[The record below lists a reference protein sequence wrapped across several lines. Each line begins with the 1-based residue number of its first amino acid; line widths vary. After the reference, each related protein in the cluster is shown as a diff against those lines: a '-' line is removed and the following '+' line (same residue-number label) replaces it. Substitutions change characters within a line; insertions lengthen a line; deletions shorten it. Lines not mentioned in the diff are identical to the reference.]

1 MVGLILWIEVALA
14 MTRFLWLS
22 LLLALL
28 SAPPAGA
35 QVELARALSRL
46 PAVIGE
52 PVEYPRDTG
61 ESTYQI
67 ARSHGVGTFA
77 VRRANRHRPETAP
90 LLLPTQH
97 IAPRAQA
104 EGLVINLPEHAVYLY
119 RDGRPVKVFPVAI
132 GRAGFET
139 PTGSFEIINKA
150 ANPTW
155 FPPRWAKEEAP
166 VPPGP
171 DNPLGD
177 RWIGLSAPGIGL
189 HATTAPTSVGRN
201 ASHGCMRM
209 YPEHAHELYDNV
221 TRGLPAE
228 IIYQLTSIGYRPED
242 GIVYLAHFPN
252 TYEWTENPEAEVSA
266 LLDEYGLSEVVD
278 EAAVADIIAQ
288 GDGVA
293 VPIVGSRTR
302 VTIGGR
308 PIAFALGPI
317 RVNGEWLVPVGP
329 LADAM
334 GARYGVAAD
343 GRLVTVQ
350 RGVQQITFTAGA
362 TEALLGRQP
371 CPLAAPMRLAA
382 GYPLVPLRAVTI
394 ALGASVGWDAE
405 ANTVLIWDQPGALR
419 QPR

>member
-1 MVGLILWIEVALA
+1 MWIEVAPA
-14 MTRFLWLS
+14 MTRLLWLS

-28 SAPPAGA
+28 PASSAGA

-61 ESTYQI
+61 ESIYEI

-77 VRRANRHRPETAP
+77 VWRANRQRPSTAP

-97 IAPRAQA
+97 IAPRPQA
-104 EGLVINLPEHAVYLY
+104 EGLVINLPEHVVYLY

-132 GRAGFET
+132 GQTGFET
-139 PTGSFEIINKA
+139 PTGSFEIVTKVQD
-150 ANPTW
+150 PTW
-155 FPPRWAKEEAP
+155 FPPKWAKEESP

-189 HATTAPTSVGRN
+189 HATTAPASVGRN

-209 YPEHAHELYDNV
+209 YPEHAHELFAEV
-221 TRGLPAE
+221 TRGLPAQ

-252 TYEWTENPEAEVSA
+252 TYEWTENAEAEVSA
-266 LLDEYGLSEVVD
+266 LLEEYGLSEVVD
-278 EAAVADIIAQ
+278 EAAAAQTIAQ

-293 VPIVGSRTR
+293 VPIAGSHTR
-302 VTIGGR
+302 VTIGGW
-308 PIAFALGPI
+308 PISFALSPI

-329 LADAM
+329 LADAL
-334 GARYGVAAD
+334 GARYGIAAD
-343 GRLVTVQ
+343 GHLVTVQ

-382 GYPLVPLRAVTI
+382 GYPLVPLRAVAT
-394 ALGASVGWDAE
+394 ALGASVGWDE
-405 ANTVLIWDQPGALR
+405 DTNTVLIWDQPGVLR

>member
-1 MVGLILWIEVALA
+1 

-28 SAPPAGA
+28 PALPASAQA
-35 QVELARALSRL
+35 ELAEALSRL

-77 VRRANRHRPETAP
+77 VRRANLYRPATAP

-97 IAPRAQA
+97 IAPRSQA
-104 EGLVINLPEHAVYLY
+104 EGLVINLPEHVVYLY
-119 RDGRPVKVFPVAI
+119 REGRPVKVFPVAI
-132 GRAGFET
+132 GRRGFET
-139 PTGSFEIINKA
+139 PTGLFQVINKA
-150 ANPTW
+150 TDPTW
-155 FPPRWAKEEAP
+155 FPPKWAEEEEP

-189 HATTAPTSVGRN
+189 HATISPASVGRN

-209 YPEHAHELYDNV
+209 YPEHARELYADV
-221 TRGLPAE
+221 TLGLPAE
-228 IIYQLTSIGYRPED
+228 IIYQLVSIGYRPDE

-252 TYEWTENPEAEVSA
+252 TYEWPEHADEETSA
-266 LLDEYGLSEVVD
+266 LLDKYQLSNVVGRT
-278 EAAVADIIAQ
+278 AVAEILEQ
-288 GDGVA
+288 GVGVP

-302 VTIGGR
+302 VVVGGQLVT
-308 PIAFALGPI
+308 FALGPI
-317 RVNGEWLVPVGP
+317 RVNSEWLVPVGP
-329 LADAM
+329 LAEAM
-334 GARYGVAAD
+334 GAHHGIAAD

-350 RGVQQITFTAGA
+350 RGAQHITFTAGA
-362 TEALLGRQP
+362 PEALLGSEP

-382 GYPLVPLRAVTI
+382 GYPLVPLKAVAT
-394 ALGASVGWDAE
+394 ALGASVGRDE
-405 ANTVLIWDQPGALR
+405 QANTILVWDQLGR
-419 QPR
+419 PRYPF